1 MKRLGLVSLMVS
13 MLMISCKKP
22 DSKSADSTTE
32 DSVEITNL
40 NSETDKIPNPDASDS
55 NSNHQN
61 SSDQNTISYRSDAV
75 RPGIDTEWIGL
86 KFNSKNKNPD
96 FEIYYWNSNDT
107 EKVNADI
114 LTANFSGEN
123 DEICSGELKLFDEK
137 YDYSFSSDY
146 FLLDNQEFK
155 IEN

>member
-22 DSKSADSTTE
+22 DSVTANSAAANLI
-32 DSVEITNL
+32 EITNI
-40 NSETDKIPNPDASDS
+40 NPETAQNPNPDASDS

-123 DEICSGELKLFDEK
+123 DEICSGELKLFAEK